1 MHDAC
6 WLHGCHV
13 HASWLPCLLAAAAA
27 GVRLDLVTAC
37 LEVLLPHT
45 AAAAVQS
52 CATPLLQPYG
62 FVLQPGAAATSPSTG
77 SSSHAS
83 TVSPAAAAAAASAAT
98 PLSTAAVAAAAAVDG
113 EHGAGSSSY
122 DELIKASSNP
132 AALLGR
138 LLENAPN
145 LARVASSSRGSTGLS
160 SLTSPAPSPVKQSP
174 LKPSHLR
181 PAAQQLPPLPASTS
195 QSVQVLQQ
203 QQQQQDQ
210 VAISVAGPGQIAAA
224 AVGAAAASSSSAAG
238 ADDGV
243 AAAGGGLQGLPE
255 AAVPASEEYKFSIEG
270 MSCGSCV
277 ASVEAIVK
285 QVRGWGYCEGY

>member
-13 HASWLPCLLAAAAA
+13 HASWLPCLLAAAAAA

-145 LARVASSSRGSTGLS
+145 LARVASSSRGSAGLS
-160 SLTSPAPSPVKQSP
+160 SLPSPAPSPVKQSP

-181 PAAQQLPPLPASTS
+181 PAAQQLPPLPASTA
-195 QSVQVLQQ
+195 QSAQVLK

-238 ADDGV
+238 ADAGV